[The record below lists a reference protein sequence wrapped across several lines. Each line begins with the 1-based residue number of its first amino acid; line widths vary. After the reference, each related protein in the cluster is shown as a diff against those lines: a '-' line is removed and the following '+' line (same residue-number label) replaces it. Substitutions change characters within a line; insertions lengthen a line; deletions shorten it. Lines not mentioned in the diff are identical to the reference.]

1 VNAFSEIWQDFK
13 NGLLVENPLMRLM
26 IGLCSSLAVS
36 TRVENGLFL
45 GVGATFVL
53 VCSNVIISLIRKIIP
68 DEVRIP
74 MFIVVI
80 ASFVTIV
87 DLAMKAYFPGIYD
100 RLGVWIPLIV
110 VNCMILGRAEAFAS
124 KNPVI
129 RSAADG
135 LGMGMG
141 YTIVLIIMGV
151 VRELLGTG
159 SIVLF
164 ENTIVTLGSGF
175 KPPVIMIMFPGAF
188 LTFGLLMALLN
199 RLQNRVDA

>member
-1 VNAFSEIWQDFK
+1 MNSFSEIWQDFK
-13 NGLLVENPLMRLM
+13 NGLLAENPLMRLM

-45 GVGATFVL
+45 GFGATFVL
-53 VCSNVIISLIRKIIP
+53 VCSNIIISFIRKIIP

-87 DLAMKAYFPGIYD
+87 DLTMKAYFPSVYD

-110 VNCMILGRAEAFAS
+110 VNCIILGRAEAFAS

-135 LGMGMG
+135 LGMGIG
-141 YTIVLIIMGV
+141 YTIVLIVMGV
-151 VRELLGTG
+151 IRELLGTG

-164 ENTIVTLGSGF
+164 ETTIVSLGSGF
-175 KPPVIMIMFPGAF
+175 KPPMIMIMFPGAF
-188 LTFGLLMALLN
+188 LTFGLLMGLLN
-199 RLQNRVDA
+199 RLQDRAGA

>member
-1 VNAFSEIWQDFK
+1 MNSVGEIWQDFK

-45 GVGATFVL
+45 GFGATFVL
-53 VCSNVIISLIRKIIP
+53 VCSNIIISLIRKIIP

-87 DLAMKAYFPGIYD
+87 DLTMKAYFPGAYD

-110 VNCMILGRAEAFAS
+110 VNCIILGRAEAFAS
-124 KNPVI
+124 KNPVV

-135 LGMGMG
+135 LGMGIG
-141 YTIVLIIMGV
+141 YTIVLIVMGV
-151 VRELLGTG
+151 IRELLGTG

-164 ENTIVTLGSGF
+164 ETTVVSLGSGF
-175 KPPVIMIMFPGAF
+175 KPPVIMVMFPGAF
-188 LTFGLLMALLN
+188 LTFGLLMGLLN
-199 RLQNRVDA
+199 RLQNRADA